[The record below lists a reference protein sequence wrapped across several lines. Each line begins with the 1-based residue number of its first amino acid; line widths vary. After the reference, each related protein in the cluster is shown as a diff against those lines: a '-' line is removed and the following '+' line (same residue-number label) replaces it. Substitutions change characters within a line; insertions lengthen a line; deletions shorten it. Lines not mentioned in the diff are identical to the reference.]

1 MRCALDAPGKRV
13 TETEV
18 VKHWLAVEREKTGA
32 DADDLD
38 TLSHRAALDEL
49 LRYKPGAA
57 AFLWRDRPIEWSQTT
72 LSRTE
77 FERLRLIDGPE
88 GLLWDALSPDG
99 TVMGAARRVERVD
112 TAALASETGIDVGR
126 ILDVA
131 DALADGS
138 VSPLV
143 LTKRRGRG
151 PPRVADGNHRA
162 VAIAL
167 RLLRTA
173 EYRPQM
179 AYLGIGANPIA
190 RPLAR
195 RVLGV
200 FDRLCR
206 TVGDG
211 DCPRW

>member
-1 MRCALDAPGKRV
+1 MRCALDTPGKRV

-32 DADDLD
+32 DAADLG

-57 AFLWRDRPIEWSQTT
+57 AFLWRERPVEWSQIT
-72 LSRTE
+72 LSRPE

-99 TVMGAARRVERVD
+99 TVMGAARRIEQAD
-112 TAALASETGIDVGR
+112 AATLASETGVDVER

-131 DALADGS
+131 DTLADGS
-138 VSPLV
+138 ATPLV

-162 VAIAL
+162 IATAL
-167 RLLRTA
+167 RLLRTD
-173 EYRPQM
+173 EYRPQV
-179 AYLGIGANPIA
+179 AYLGVGANPVA
-190 RPLAR
+190 RPLVR
-195 RVLGV
+195 RTLGV

-206 TVGDG
+206 AVGDS
-211 DCPRW
+211 DRPRW